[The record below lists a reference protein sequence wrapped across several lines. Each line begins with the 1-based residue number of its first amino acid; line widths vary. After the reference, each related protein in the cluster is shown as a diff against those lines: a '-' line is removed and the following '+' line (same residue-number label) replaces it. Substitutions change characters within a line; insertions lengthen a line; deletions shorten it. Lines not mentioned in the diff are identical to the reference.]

1 VSLYDIRPERC
12 FSSLPQ
18 IPNIGACV
26 RPLMLS
32 EELPGGWH
40 TYARN
45 ARRAN
50 FLSATLSAKLYSMKM
65 DRENVPERQ
74 SFEGVE
80 LINSGDTCDD
90 ETT

>member
-1 VSLYDIRPERC
+1 MGTAVSLYDIRPERC
-12 FSSLPQ
+12 FSSLPL

-40 TYARN
+40 TYAMN

-50 FLSATLSAKLYSMKM
+50 FRAATLSAKLYSMKM
-65 DRENVPERQ
+65 DKKRSRKALLRGRRIDQ
-74 SFEGVE
+74 
-80 LINSGDTCDD
+80 LR
-90 ETT
+90 